1 MQSRCDVT
9 QPQAPALSQTR
20 PPARDAKHP
29 IRCLHPQRLR
39 VMVDLNRPAAALL
52 ACDLCRPADEKLGR
66 RVQRGRRAK
75 LPAPGVPGDERKL
88 RSFAQQVLRRD
99 IFIEL
104 RKTENGSSIG
114 LEDEVALER
123 STDGVR
129 RAVREKTRAV
139 QAVVLTSLQLT
150 VLIG

>member
-1 MQSRCDVT
+1 
-9 QPQAPALSQTR
+9 
-20 PPARDAKHP
+20 
-29 IRCLHPQRLR
+29 
-39 VMVDLNRPAAALL
+39 MVDLNRPAADLL
-52 ACDLCRPADEKLGR
+52 ACNLRRPTDEKLGR
-66 RVQRGRRAK
+66 LVQRGRRAE

-88 RSFAQQVLRRD
+88 RSFAQQFLGRD
-99 IFIEL
+99 ISIEL
-104 RKTENGSSIG
+104 RKTEHGPSIG